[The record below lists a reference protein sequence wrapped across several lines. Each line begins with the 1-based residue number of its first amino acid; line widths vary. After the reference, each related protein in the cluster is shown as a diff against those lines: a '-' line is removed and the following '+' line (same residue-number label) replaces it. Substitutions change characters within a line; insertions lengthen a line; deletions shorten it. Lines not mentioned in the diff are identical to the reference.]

1 MKKKTTMKIE
11 EIRKILDG
19 NKVILNG
26 KHQYIRPDD
35 TELEMMGTTTIS
47 GMLPKEWMAAWA
59 GKEAVKAL
67 GYFDKIDGEDN
78 APEKQVLMEKLAEIS
93 KLTPAQ
99 FYSLLKDSKGA
110 HARKS
115 KEARD
120 FGTEGHNFL
129 EKWIQA
135 KIKNTESPK
144 MTGEKWLDSALG
156 KAIEWM
162 EANVSE
168 YIASEAIVCDLDN
181 NIGGKLDLLARLKD
195 ETLSVIDFK
204 FAAHI
209 GADYFVQTAGY
220 IEQLR
225 WLGIDDPKWK
235 RIILRLP
242 KTETLIEYD
251 KKKRVSVRVPNEFEV
266 CEVRTSLEFDIS
278 TFLHLREAGRW
289 VGYSKKFLEK

>member
-1 MKKKTTMKIE
+1 M
-11 EIRKILDG
+11 
-19 NKVILNG
+19 
-26 KHQYIRPDD
+26 
-35 TELEMMGTTTIS
+35 
-47 GMLPKEWMAAWA
+47 
-59 GKEAVKAL
+59 
-67 GYFDKIDGEDN
+67 
-78 APEKQVLMEKLAEIS
+78 
-93 KLTPAQ
+93 
-99 FYSLLKDSKGA
+99 
-110 HARKS
+110 
-115 KEARD
+115 
-120 FGTEGHNFL
+120 TEGHNFL
-129 EKWIQA
+129 EKLIQA